1 MHILLTFLVAVLLSG
16 FFAYDN
22 TDFVNTTIRK
32 YARGGF
38 MDAVCK
44 RVPLFNWMRTKGC
57 LAYWDGSGIKISEE
71 VIKALPTY
79 MQSIGQY
86 EEIILKPFNGT
97 QLVDFPVKELVWPL
111 TFAISELE
119 GNAGKEKMIDL
130 MKTRMKVVE
139 LGASQDLEQMF
150 LGDGTD
156 QGGKVTLGLEAF
168 IPDVQTS
175 GTICGV
181 TKSSNVWIQCPSIS
195 GAKTSIAFDNL
206 RQRMSTITNSCTY
219 GVIKPE
225 IYITDKP
232 SYEGYET
239 LAYGKWT
246 PTTKEAYDLGFS
258 GDMTFRG
265 KPVVFGDYV
274 GAGRMYCLNSESLK
288 LRVNGLKSS
297 KDSPFTIEGPY
308 DMRPK
313 QKVKVWLINING
325 AVTMNIFRQSG
336 KIYGIS

>member
-1 MHILLTFLVAVLLSG
+1 MLLNLLILVLLSG

-22 TDFVNTTIRK
+22 TDFVNSTIRK

-38 MDAVCK
+38 MDCVCK
-44 RVPLFNWMRTKGC
+44 RVPLFNWIRTKGA
-57 LAYWDGSGIKISEE
+57 LSYWDGTGTKITEE
-71 VIKALPTY
+71 VIKQLPNY
-79 MQSIGQY
+79 MQAIGEY
-86 EEIILKPFNGT
+86 EEIILKPYNGT
-97 QLVDFPVKELVWPL
+97 ALVDYPVKELVWPL
-111 TFAISELE
+111 TFAIKELE
-119 GNAGKEKMIDL
+119 GNQGKEKMIDL
-130 MKTRMKVVE
+130 MKSRMKVVE

-168 IPDVQTS
+168 IPDTQTS
-175 GTICGV
+175 GTLCGF
-181 TKSSNVWIQCPSIS
+181 TKSTNVWIQCPSIS

-206 RQRMSTITNSCTY
+206 RAKMSTITNSCTY
-219 GVIKPE
+219 GVIRPE
-225 IYITDKP
+225 IYVTDKA

-246 PTTKEAYDLGFS
+246 PTTKEAYDLGFD
-258 GDMTFRG
+258 GDLTFRG

-274 GAGRMYCLNSESLK
+274 SAGRMYVLNSESLK

-297 KDSPFTIEGPY
+297 KDSPFTVDGPY

-313 QKVKVWLINING
+313 QKVKGWLINING
-325 AVTMNIFRQSG
+325 AFTMNLFRQCG
-336 KIYGIS
+336 KIYNIS

>member
-79 MQSIGQY
+79 MQAIGQY

-156 QGGKVTLGLEAF
+156 RAARLLLDWKPSFPMFRHPEPFAVSRSQV
-168 IPDVQTS
+168 TS
-175 GTICGV
+175 G
-181 TKSSNVWIQCPSIS
+181 
-195 GAKTSIAFDNL
+195 
-206 RQRMSTITNSCTY
+206 
-219 GVIKPE
+219 
-225 IYITDKP
+225 
-232 SYEGYET
+232 
-239 LAYGKWT
+239 
-246 PTTKEAYDLGFS
+246 FS
-258 GDMTFRG
+258 VLLFQAR
-265 KPVVFGDYV
+265 
-274 GAGRMYCLNSESLK
+274 K
-288 LRVNGLKSS
+288 L
-297 KDSPFTIEGPY
+297 
-308 DMRPK
+308 
-313 QKVKVWLINING
+313 Q
-325 AVTMNIFRQSG
+325 
-336 KIYGIS
+336 